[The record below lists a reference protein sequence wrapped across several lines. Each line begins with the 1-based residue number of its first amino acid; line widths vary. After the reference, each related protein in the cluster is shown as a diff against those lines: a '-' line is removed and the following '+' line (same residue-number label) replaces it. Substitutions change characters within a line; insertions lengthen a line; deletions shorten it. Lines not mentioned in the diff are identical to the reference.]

1 MTSNF
6 YILNFTD
13 EKLLLEYEGIV
24 KNGVK
29 TQSSWIGKQ
38 LLKQEIIRRGLLLPH
53 YG

>member
-6 YILNFTD
+6 SILNSTD
-13 EKLLLEYEGIV
+13 EKLLLEYQRIV

-38 LLKQEIIRRGLLLPH
+38 LLKQEIIRRGLLVPH
-53 YG
+53 FG